1 VDPSNEILIP
11 WKRFENVFVGHFDD
25 GGDQHAIRLVFKNTL
40 PSEFLAFLKPKLIEF
55 VIHNF
60 EAKWQDA
67 QFKSCLDN
75 LTNDQIVNVID
86 FVENYSFKE
95 HNEIQS

>member
-1 VDPSNEILIP
+1 
-11 WKRFENVFVGHFDD
+11 VFVGHFDD
-25 GGDQHAIRLVFKNTL
+25 GGDQHEIRLVSKMIPPF
-40 PSEFLAFLKPKLIEF
+40 EFLAFLKPKLTKF

-75 LTNDQIVNVID
+75 LTNDQIVIVID
-86 FVENYSFKE
+86 YS
-95 HNEIQS
+95 